1 MQKNSGY
8 QRRYLRAPYKLDVL
22 FLDQDFV
29 FKGRA
34 LNISE
39 GGLLLEEV
47 GHFPE
52 RDEIDFLIKLPQFP
66 LFKNFDYEK
75 LKQYNSETL
84 EAKSVRF
91 KAKMVRKVKIRS
103 TVDELFSSQI
113 GIQIQDISNFNQ
125 AKVAAY
131 VDTFS
136 SNLIYLL
143 VLLDTLNSDKN
154 NLEKVRIISTFLG
167 YEPREKL
174 SILRLQVEH
183 DYKSLQWL

>member
-1 MQKNSGY
+1 MQDSSGY

-22 FLDQDFV
+22 FVDQNFV
-29 FKGRA
+29 FKGKA

-52 RDEIDFLIKLPQFP
+52 VDNIDFLIKLPQFP
-66 LFKNFDYEK
+66 LFKNFDFDK
-75 LKQYNSETL
+75 IASYNSEVL
-84 EAKSVRF
+84 DARVVRF
-91 KAKMVRKVKIRS
+91 KAKLVRKIKIQS
-103 TVDELFSSQI
+103 KVNELFSSQI
-113 GIQIQDISNFNQ
+113 GLQIQDINSFDK
-125 AKVAAY
+125 AKVASY
-131 VDTFS
+131 VDVFS

-154 NLEKVRIISTFLG
+154 NLQKVRIISESLG
-167 YEPREKL
+167 YSPSEKISL
-174 SILRLQVEH
+174 LRIQVEH

>member
-1 MQKNSGY
+1 MQGNSGY

-22 FLDQDFV
+22 FVDQDFV
-29 FKGRA
+29 FKGKA

-52 RDEIDFLIKLPQFP
+52 VDHIDFLIKLPQHP
-66 LFKNFDYEK
+66 LFKNFDFDK
-75 LKQYNSETL
+75 VNNYNPELL
-84 EAKSVRF
+84 EARVVRF
-91 KAKMVRKVKIRS
+91 KAKMVRKVKIKS
-103 TVDELFSSQI
+103 ALTDLFSSQI
-113 GIQIQDISNFNQ
+113 GLQIQEINGFDQ

-154 NLEKVRIISTFLG
+154 NFKKVRIISEVLG
-167 YEPREKL
+167 YDVNEKL
-174 SILRLQVEH
+174 SVLRVQVEH